1 MELSGPGVQYIADNQ
16 LYNSIITAHAILMSA
31 PLRSNQAPLQKATSK
46 EHGRIKGCQ
55 VGGVELHEE
64 TQTMKLAVTGWN
76 WTDSQ
81 ILGRHPYLMCTTFRL
96 TNLLHNVLHNWN
108 FAKSECRANVLTPL
122 ILSLVLVVCSKVNST
137 PRREERCY
145 ARNRVQH
152 APFGKCGITYGYVIP
167 NNAVMCGRSKVNP
180 LLSGDGGI
188 VVPRSIEV
196 GRVLA
201 LNQSVR
207 SLTSKAGRDS
217 SPIRGSDVK
226 EIHSENTVN
235 IKSISNLK
243 NLVAAYEL
251 IKSNPGN
258 MTRGVSKDTL
268 DGISLDY
275 LKRIQSELRG
285 GTFKFGPARRIHI
298 PKPGKSSSRPLSI
311 ASPREKIVQK
321 AMQLVMEPVYENTFL
336 DSSHGF
342 RPNRGSRTIVRYI
355 DAKFQSSK
363 YIIEADFAQAFPSI
377 PHDKLLSLLK
387 EKISCEKT
395 LALVK
400 SGLNA
405 GFVELGKLHETSD
418 LGTPQGSIL
427 SPLLSNIFLHQLDE
441 FMEGIAAKYKVGTR
455 RKRTKEYMALQNK
468 LKY

>member
-1 MELSGPGVQYIADNQ
+1 
-16 LYNSIITAHAILMSA
+16 MSA
-31 PLRSNQAPLQKATSK
+31 PLRSNQAPLHNATPN
-46 EHGRIKGCQ
+46 EHSRVKGCQ

-64 TQTMKLAVTGWN
+64 TQTAKLTVKGLN
-76 WTDSQ
+76 GSNSQ
-81 ILGRHPYLMCTTFRL
+81 FLGLNPHLLCTTSRL
-96 TNLLHNVLHNWN
+96 TNLIHKALHDWN
-108 FAKSECRANVLTPL
+108 FVKSECRANVLTPL
-122 ILSLVLVVCSKVNST
+122 ILSLVSMVCSLVNSA
-137 PRREERCY
+137 PRRGDNIY
-145 ARNRVQH
+145 ARDRVQY
-152 APFGKCGITYGYVIP
+152 AQFGKCGITYGYLIP
-167 NNAVMCGRSKVNP
+167 NNAIICGRSKVNP

-201 LNQSVR
+201 PNQSVR
-207 SLTSKAGRDS
+207 NLTSKAGGNYS
-217 SPIRGSDVK
+217 LIRGSDLK
-226 EIHSENTVN
+226 EIHSKNTVN

-275 LKRIQSELRG
+275 LKRIQSELRA
-285 GTFKFGPARRIHI
+285 GTFKFGPARRVHI
-298 PKPGKSSSRPLSI
+298 PKPGKSTTRPLTI

-342 RPNRGSRTIVRYI
+342 RPNRGSRTIVRHI

-363 YIIEADFAQAFPSI
+363 YIIEADFSQAFPSI
-377 PHDKLLSLLK
+377 PHDKLLNLLK
-387 EKISCEKT
+387 ERISCEKT

-441 FMEGIAAKYKVGTR
+441 FMEVIATKYKVGTR
-455 RKRTKEYMALQNK
+455 RKLTKEYMALQNK